1 MVPIVGIKFFYKINF
16 SFFFI
21 LFSCRFCC
29 FCGINSS
36 ISEIMAYKDKEGE
49 VYPLLTTDWLGC
61 PTYRQKPVAKKIR
74 GEDDIEPVI
83 EDDDEVFDIID
94 QKKKRNVN
102 LVWIDVALMAL
113 DYLQVYLYMTL
124 VKSA

>member
-1 MVPIVGIKFFYKINF
+1 
-16 SFFFI
+16 
-21 LFSCRFCC
+21 
-29 FCGINSS
+29 
-36 ISEIMAYKDKEGE
+36 MAYKDKEGE

-113 DYLQVYLYMTL
+113 DYLQVYLYIIEPQHEISNNVVCATSKASDQPVHVRSL
-124 VKSA
+124 IRAFASRLNIL

>member
-1 MVPIVGIKFFYKINF
+1 
-16 SFFFI
+16 
-21 LFSCRFCC
+21 
-29 FCGINSS
+29 
-36 ISEIMAYKDKEGE
+36 MAYKDKEGE

-113 DYLQVYLYMTL
+113 DYLQVHLFIYIQS
-124 VKSA
+124 SAFYFVL